1 MSFAFIRKRSKN
13 YIVYLEYKDENS
25 GKKIQKNM
33 GSFEKKRDASRKLNE
48 LKDSI
53 FNDELVLPNAVNLEN
68 FLIDFLDK
76 HKINLSITTY
86 NCYLRICKK
95 YIIPMLGKYKLE
107 ELKPIHLQNYI
118 DDLVGILAPQT
129 IKIHINILNLALK
142 KSL

>member
-1 MSFAFIRKRSKN
+1 MSFVFIRKRSKN

-76 HKINLSITTY
+76 HIPNKLFDIYIFFSYDVLENGIIYFLKRKIGW
-86 NCYLRICKK
+86 LRRNKW
-95 YIIPMLGKYKLE
+95 
-107 ELKPIHLQNYI
+107 
-118 DDLVGILAPQT
+118 
-129 IKIHINILNLALK
+129 KI
-142 KSL
+142 